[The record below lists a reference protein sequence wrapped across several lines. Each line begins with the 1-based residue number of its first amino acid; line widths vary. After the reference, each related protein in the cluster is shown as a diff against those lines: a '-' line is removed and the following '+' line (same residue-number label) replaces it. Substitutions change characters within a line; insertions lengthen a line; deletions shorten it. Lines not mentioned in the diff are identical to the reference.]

1 MGAPR
6 HNDRM
11 RLPRRP
17 SGLPGRLVGLTAAL
31 VLVLTGCGGNGENPD
46 GDADPTDTPTA
57 EPYLPVPDGVE
68 LTPQGSEL
76 AVGDTG
82 TVAFELSQG
91 KVGALE
97 ITVTSLEKAS
107 FDLFVGWE
115 LTKDIRKT
123 APYFVRAKV
132 TNVGEN
138 DLGKRPVPLYAVDG
152 ENRLIESSLFT
163 GSFKPCDDASFPKG
177 FKTGDTLKA
186 CMVYLAPGNGDLTAA
201 SFRPSQEFDPIVWTG
216 ELVPADDGK
225 GKRDGQG
232 RRGQNDG
239 QNDGQGRGD
248 QGDD

>member
-1 MGAPR
+1 MGTAM

-11 RLPRRP
+11 RLPRR
-17 SGLPGRLVGLTAAL
+17 LVGLTAAMA
-31 VLVLTGCGGNGENPD
+31 LVLTGCGGNGENPD
-46 GDADPTDTPTA
+46 GDAAPTGTPSA

-76 AVGDTG
+76 AVGETG
-82 TVAFELSQG
+82 TVAYELSQG

-163 GSFKPCDDASFPKG
+163 GSFKPCDDASFPKR

-186 CMVYLAPGNGDLTAA
+186 CMVYLAPGKGDLTAA

-216 ELVPADDGK
+216 ELVPADDGT
-225 GKRDGQG
+225 GKRDGKG
-232 RRGQNDG
+232 NGKKD
-239 QNDGQGRGD
+239 DQGRGG
-248 QGDD
+248 QGDN

>member
-1 MGAPR
+1 M

-17 SGLPGRLVGLTAAL
+17 SGSLPRRLVGLTAAMA
-31 VLVLTGCGGNGENPD
+31 LVLTGCGGNGENPD
-46 GDADPTDTPTA
+46 GDAAPTGTPSA

-82 TVAFELSQG
+82 TVAYELSQG
-91 KVGALE
+91 KVGALK

-132 TNVGEN
+132 TNVGEV

-163 GSFKPCDDASFPKG
+163 GSFKPCDDASFPKR
-177 FKTGDTLKA
+177 FKAGDTLKA
-186 CMVYLAPGNGDLTAA
+186 CMVYLAPGKGDLTAA

-216 ELVPADDGK
+216 KLVPADDGQ
-225 GKRDGQG
+225 GKRDGTRDDKG
-232 RRGQNDG
+232 KGGQNDG
-239 QNDGQGRGD
+239 
-248 QGDD
+248 